1 MTTDLRSD
9 SQALRNPTT
18 YAYRTPNMSIPRL
31 GNVHQTT
38 VICIPSHHL
47 HGLVPPSSP
56 LVEIHC
62 QDLDTALS
70 MPILIN
76 FFLWDLRLIRKGEER
91 NLGSKALCTGRLRLA
106 REFCWM
112 RVRLRKSEENL
123 DKGRDTIVFACHN
136 DFLFIF
142 YKLLSLLNL
151 TG

>member
-1 MTTDLRSD
+1 MLIAPQTCQYQDWATCTKQQSYAFPATTFMGSCLPHPLWSK
-9 SQALRNPTT
+9 
-18 YAYRTPNMSIPRL
+18 SI
-31 GNVHQTT
+31 V
-38 VICIPSHHL
+38 
-47 HGLVPPSSP
+47 
-56 LVEIHC
+56 